1 MPGQIGKKILT
12 NGKNNGCQQ
21 RLYPML
27 TESEIRRIS
36 KLETKKQARLSEVKV
51 GGVGQPRG
59 AGFGAFYSTVHSQN
73 VSCKLKK
80 NHNLEIK
87 GYNTE
92 ISPTEFEKLVKDF
105 FSRNWWET

>member
-1 MPGQIGKKILT
+1 MAGERLPARFSLRSQLWFRWTGKCFETATSHMQTVGRMPGQIGKKILT

-59 AGFGAFYSTVHSQN
+59 AGFWCFLQHGA
-73 VSCKLKK
+73 
-80 NHNLEIK
+80 
-87 GYNTE
+87 
-92 ISPTEFEKLVKDF
+92 
-105 FSRNWWET
+105 